1 MKFIISLGLLPA
13 ALLISIGSFLYARHT
28 GGNLEMAIL
37 ISSLGALGLAML
49 LERYMPHHAP
59 WNAPRGDRLTDW
71 LSFGLLAGVV
81 QPLLKWLSPLAVIAL
96 YGWIEPGAGWFAA
109 PLPFLVQV
117 LLVTLLAELG
127 KYWVH
132 RWHHTQTAL
141 WWLHALHHGSER
153 LYSINNFRVHPLE
166 YALKHSLSM
175 LPLMLL
181 GVPADVLLGYIALTQ
196 PVQMLQ
202 HVNLPLR
209 HGWLNYVFS
218 TNELHRWHHSTRPEE
233 GNSNYGSALMVW
245 DLVFGTFHY
254 PRGNTGP
261 ASIGL
266 FAASK
271 YPARRPYWAQVL
283 SMFGPACCKA

>member
-1 MKFIISLGLLPA
+1 MKFIISIGLLPG
-13 ALLISIGSFLYARHT
+13 ALLVSVGSFLYARST
-28 GGNLEMAIL
+28 GGNLEPAIL
-37 ISSLGALGLAML
+37 LSSLGALGLAML
-49 LERYMPHHAP
+49 LERYMPHHAE

-81 QPLLKWLSPLAVIAL
+81 QPVLKWLSPLAVVAV
-96 YGWIEPGAGWFAA
+96 YGWLEPSGEWFGGDW
-109 PLPFLVQV
+109 PFLVQV
-117 LLVTLLAELG
+117 LVVTLLSELG

-166 YALKHSLSM
+166 YALKHALSM

-181 GVPADVLLGYIALTQ
+181 GAPAEVLLGYIALTQ

-209 HGWLNYVFS
+209 HGWMNYVFS

-233 GNSNYGSALMVW
+233 GNNNYGSALIVW
-245 DLVFGTFHY
+245 DVVFGTFHY
-254 PRGNTGP
+254 PRGATGP
-261 ASIGL
+261 ESIGL
-266 FAASK
+266 FATSK
-271 YPARRPYWAQVL
+271 YPARRPYLAQVL